1 MDVSVEEVKPDV
13 NQPGPLTIV
22 LDTVRGVARRVIGFF
37 QLTKEEQTQAGIDLS
52 GEGRGE

>member
-13 NQPGPLTIV
+13 NQPGPLSIV